1 MIVKVLF
8 FASLKDITGESGI
21 DLELDENADVES
33 LKVEVTSMYP
43 KLKPFMSF
51 VKIAIN
57 QEFAEANSVIKNGD
71 ELAILPPVSGG

>member
-1 MIVKVLF
+1 LIVKVLF

>member
-1 MIVKVLF
+1 LIVKVLF
-8 FASLKDITGESGI
+8 FASLKDITGVSGS